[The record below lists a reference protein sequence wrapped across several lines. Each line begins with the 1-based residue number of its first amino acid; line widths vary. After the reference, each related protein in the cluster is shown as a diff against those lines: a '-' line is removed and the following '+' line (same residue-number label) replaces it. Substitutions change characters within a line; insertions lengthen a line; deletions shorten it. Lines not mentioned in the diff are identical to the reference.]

1 MAKERGSDALRR
13 MHGGGSGDGKHLE
26 GIYRVIDEL
35 DEIKILRWINRGTP
49 VWDRVSAVFEVSAGN
64 AGKFVDQLIRNEQ
77 LAPNIR
83 VFPYGIPFPDIAIVE
98 LDAERR

>member
-1 MAKERGSDALRR
+1 MTKERGSEALRR
-13 MHGGGSGDGKHLE
+13 MHGGNNGEHLE
-26 GIYRVIDEL
+26 GIYRAIDALE
-35 DEIKILRWINRGTP
+35 EIKILRWINRGTP

-64 AGKFVDQLIRNEQ
+64 AGRLVDQIVRNEQ

-83 VFPYGIPFPDIAIVE
+83 VFPYGIPIPDIAIIE